1 MDETE
6 LEVLVARPSIKIP
19 ILLGVAELIVLGVV
33 VYFTYN
39 VPGFEW
45 YYQGTLILAVILFSR
60 SYLNYVLTRYT
71 ANPLQLVV
79 EQGLLVR
86 TKRSIP
92 MNRITNFELIVPIH
106 KRIIG
111 LADLHVDTAG
121 GSGVELKMNN
131 LEAEVAV
138 AFKHYITMQLGDIGV
153 EDADDGSPLQE
164 RRIAAMDEGKREL
177 EG

>member
-1 MDETE
+1 MNETD
-6 LEVLVARPSIKIP
+6 LEVLATRPSIKIP
-19 ILLGVAELIVLGVV
+19 ILLGVAELILLGVV

-39 VPGFEW
+39 VPGFAW
-45 YYQGTLILAVILFSR
+45 YYQGTLILSVILFSR
-60 SYLNYVLTRYT
+60 SYLNYILTRYT

-92 MNRITNFELIVPIH
+92 MNRITNFELIIPIH
-106 KRIIG
+106 KRIVG

-131 LEAEVAV
+131 LEAEVA
-138 AFKHYITMQLGDIGV
+138 ASFKRYISMQLGEIGV
-153 EDADDGSPLQE
+153 DDAEDGSPLQE
-164 RRIAAMDEGKREL
+164 RRIAAMDDGEKEL